1 MLKLL
6 TFLSSVSSG
15 ARIMPFT
22 YIIFSEGLGQWQTH
36 SRHCLHKLIGNKKIR
51 NHFQWWEKFNLHIV
65 FSNKKLDRKER
76 GRTFSWWTV
85 HNLSFIHKMANLNL
99 FVFLG
104 AKKN

>member
-36 SRHCLHKLIGNKKIR
+36 SRHCLHKLTGNKKIR

-65 FSNKKLDRKER
+65 FSNKKLDRKEEEHLAD
-76 GRTFSWWTV
+76 GLYITCPSYTKWQ
-85 HNLSFIHKMANLNL
+85 I
-99 FVFLG
+99 
-104 AKKN
+104 